1 MLSDIY
7 ATVGLVAD
15 TLFFLGILFKTKLAI
30 KETIGVQSSLVILSP
45 RDGERQNQSLASV
58 SLKSICFFSSQP

>member
-1 MLSDIY
+1 MLGDIY

-15 TLFFLGILFKTKLAI
+15 TLFFLGILFTTKLAI
-30 KETIGVQSSLVILSP
+30 KETIGVQSCLMILSH
-45 RDGERQNQSLASV
+45 RDGKRQNQSLASV